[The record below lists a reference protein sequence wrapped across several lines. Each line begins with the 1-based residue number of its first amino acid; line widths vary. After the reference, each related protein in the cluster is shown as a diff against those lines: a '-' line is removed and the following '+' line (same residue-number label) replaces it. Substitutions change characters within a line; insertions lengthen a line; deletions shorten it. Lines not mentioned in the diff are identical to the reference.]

1 MGGMAICP
9 SCPKFYTFCPDEI
22 VNDSVDAKKKK
33 KNGRPTL
40 GQGVRIW
47 GINGQPLG

>member
-33 KNGRPTL
+33 KKWTSHFGT
-40 GQGVRIW
+40 GS
-47 GINGQPLG
+47 